1 MKKKGFTLIELIAV
15 LVILAILALIVTPLV
30 MNIIR
35 KARES
40 ADKRSVDAYGRSV
53 EIAIANYL
61 LDEGKFPVSIEQ
73 LIIEYS
79 GDRVECTTTQLNS
92 DSSVY
97 LAGCIVAGRRVE
109 GYTYG
114 NEETITYNA
123 YNIGDEV
130 TYNNVDYY
138 VIKSSSS
145 SDENLTMLKKE
156 PLLASEV
163 NQYGTGHVNRYTNYL
178 QGTSTNPFN
187 DYGFIA
193 YYTSSTCNDS
203 NQSGCTTDYNQSD
216 IKCVVDAWAEDNVPS
231 GLVEARLITLDDL
244 TNNLGMEFTHPDAT
258 RMKIVSSED
267 TPMWI
272 FGEGY
277 DYWTSSSSED
287 IDNVIWVIKPYG
299 FIETDGLFSTRPV
312 YNLSPYVGT
321 ANPVLR
327 PVITISKSA
336 L

>member
-1 MKKKGFTLIELIAV
+1 M
-15 LVILAILALIVTPLV
+15 
-30 MNIIR
+30 
-35 KARES
+35 
-40 ADKRSVDAYGRSV
+40 
-53 EIAIANYL
+53 
-61 LDEGKFPVSIEQ
+61 
-73 LIIEYS
+73 
-79 GDRVECTTTQLNS
+79 
-92 DSSVY
+92 
-97 LAGCIVAGRRVE
+97 
-109 GYTYG
+109 
-114 NEETITYNA
+114 
-123 YNIGDEV
+123 
-130 TYNNVDYY
+130 
-138 VIKSSSS
+138 
-145 SDENLTMLKKE
+145 
-156 PLLASEV
+156 
-163 NQYGTGHVNRYTNYL
+163 
-178 QGTSTNPFN
+178 
-187 DYGFIA
+187 
-193 YYTSSTCNDS
+193 
-203 NQSGCTTDYNQSD
+203 
-216 IKCVVDAWAEDNVPS
+216 PS